1 MAFLVIA
8 YPEIAQSD
16 FDRTTRLLAAS
27 GAAVAPRRRPPRNTD
42 LPFSAPRQAAAG
54 LTKQTS
60 SL

>member
-1 MAFLVIA
+1 VDLL
-8 YPEIAQSD
+8 YLLIAQSD
-16 FDRTTRLLAAS
+16 FERTTRLLAAS

-42 LPFSAPRQAAAG
+42 LPFSAPRQAGAG